1 MSLYDKAKFI
11 FSGKAAAGGRNV
23 LYNIKP
29 ALETKAEDLIKH
41 KPDATNWALGTG
53 ITVVDEEFV
62 FTEVIRFQRSRSL
75 YDVFETGKKYHVS
88 FEVEDFDGDST
99 QPSGEARQNQGE
111 IRVQQVDNLDI
122 LNYAIVK
129 SGNYSATFTAQTYT
143 DSNGDSFTNTGITF
157 KVVKGEVSC
166 KIKNISV
173 KEVRVSN
180 NDFEFS
186 RDSNLS
192 ATRFR
197 QDGLIEKGRE
207 NMFRHSNEF
216 ARWSKGSTVY
226 TITQGSFLG
235 YDGTNNAWL
244 INKTSSANSY
254 VASQTF
260 DAVNYTGVFTW
271 SMYAKQKTAGSHLF
285 MYTPAGAASFNLAN
299 AQRITNS
306 NANIHSYMEAV
317 PGQPNAGW
325 YKCVLT
331 TNAQGSGAL
340 ATGDTPR
347 FKVCDDTGGN
357 TTGEIY
363 VMDAQLEVGLH
374 DSEFIKTDG
383 NIAEFGAAG
392 VLEKEPRYDYEK
404 DINGDPS
411 LLIEPN
417 KRNHVVYSE
426 HFGASNWNVGSQT
439 KNSTFTYMPNE
450 VTPTGSKGVWKYTAD
465 NTSDQLGTVPSGA
478 LSIGDTVTNSIFV
491 KRAGGQSTITISFR
505 GVNNTVASTH
515 TLTDADGWKRITA
528 IDTCDG
534 TPSIA
539 RRHYLNL
546 GTANDAIL
554 VWGAQQ
560 EDGNYATS
568 YIPNHGTSGGVTR
581 VSEVGKL
588 QDMDLGTSYTILFDF
603 DATDNLRENTV
614 LFTMWENKEDNVFAD
629 ALWTAR
635 WYKTGNS
642 GDEFRVYD
650 QRGLAY
656 PVTTTYGSSTNKWV
670 MRVDGTSFDLF
681 QNQAGT
687 PTKRSGNPLSGTRPV
702 ERFEISA
709 QRLLLNNLVIFDSAL
724 TDSECQSLIT

>member
-11 FSGKAAAGGRNV
+11 FSGKAGAGGRDV

-29 ALETKAEDLIKH
+29 ALETKAEELIKH
-41 KPDATNWALGTG
+41 KPDSTNWALGTG

-62 FTEVIRFQRSRSL
+62 FTEVIRYQRARSL

-99 QPSGEARQNQGE
+99 NPNTGRQSGGE
-111 IRVQQVDNLDI
+111 LRVQQVDNINLFD
-122 LNYAIVK
+122 YSIVK
-129 SGNYSATFTAQTYT
+129 SGKYSATFTAQTYT
-143 DSNGDSFTNTGITF
+143 DSNGDSFTNTGIVF
-157 KVVKGEVSC
+157 KVVNGEVSC

-180 NDFEFS
+180 NDFEFT

-216 ARWSKGSTVY
+216 ARWSKDSAIYTVS
-226 TITQGSFLG
+226 QGGFLG

-244 INKTSSANSY
+244 INKTTDANSY
-254 VASQTF
+254 IGNQTH
-260 DAVNYTGVFTW
+260 DAVDYTGVFTW
-271 SMYAKQKTAGSHLF
+271 SMYAKQKTSGSHLF
-285 MYTPAGAASFNLAN
+285 MYTPAGAASFNLATG
-299 AQRITNS
+299 QRITNS
-306 NANIHSYMEAV
+306 SSNIHSYMEAV
-317 PGQPNAGW
+317 PGNSNAGW

-331 TNAQGSGAL
+331 TSGSI
-340 ATGDTPR
+340 TTSDRPR

-357 TTGEIY
+357 ATGEIY

-383 NIAEFGAAG
+383 NIAKFGAAG

-404 DINGDPS
+404 DVNGDPS

-417 KRNHVVYSE
+417 RKNYVVYSE
-426 HFGASNWNVGSQT
+426 HFGASNWNVASQT
-439 KNSTFTYMPNE
+439 KNSTFTYMPDE

-465 NTSDQLGTVPSGA
+465 TTGDQLGTVPSGA
-478 LSIGDTVTNSIFV
+478 LSVGDVVTNSIFV
-491 KRAGGQSTITISFR
+491 KRAGGQSTITITFR
-505 GVNNTVASTH
+505 GVNNVVDSTH

-528 IDTCDG
+528 TATCDG

-539 RRHYLNL
+539 RRHCLNL
-546 GTANDAIL
+546 GTANDSIL

-560 EDGNYATS
+560 EDGQYASS
-568 YIPNHGTSGGVTR
+568 YIPNHGTSSGVTR
-581 VSEVGKL
+581 VSEVAKL
-588 QDMDLGTSYTILFDF
+588 RDMNLGTSYTVLFDF

-614 LFTMWENKEDNVFAD
+614 LFTMWENQTDDLFAE
-629 ALWTAR
+629 AIWTAR

-642 GDEFRVYD
+642 GNEFRVYD
-650 QRGLAY
+650 QRGTAY
-656 PVTTTYGSSTNKWV
+656 PVVTTYGSSTKKWV
-670 MRVDGTSFDLF
+670 MRVDGTSFDFF
-681 QNQAGT
+681 QNEGGT
-687 PTKRSGNPLSGTRPV
+687 PTKRVGNPLSGTRYV
-702 ERFEISA
+702 DRFEISA
-709 QRLLLNNLVIFDSAL
+709 QKSLINNLVFFDSAL
-724 TDSECQSLIT
+724 TDAECESLIT